1 MRKNTLLFAAALA
14 AVPLFAEDDAPQ
26 SQPVEN
32 LYFSTD
38 EYIEIPK
45 YSFSYGYRALV
56 GSKAS
61 FGGTSTVNNM
71 NVTFDTI
78 TDEAKRN
85 DPSTTKVYSDGYVA
99 ADTRTDG
106 NGRDLPSDGTTL
118 NWQYAY
124 EQQVRDVDGH
134 IMEAPGY
141 VAFHS
146 YTAEVSDT
154 DFSQQDMGNSY
165 GMELAVS
172 RDVRKFGRYLQLKFT
187 AGLSLNDITQG
198 LYTNVDG
205 TMTTITDY
213 YYLFGKT
220 PQDPGSTGSSS
231 TTNSLDDATGTSSG
245 STQSVTQNTGISET
259 PDAHRVVEN
268 APISSKGSLKNRY
281 KIKGSYYTL
290 RAGPTIIV
298 PFSTKFHLSFGVGA
312 AFIYAGTTYSVESE
326 FLPDD
331 FEQTITKKDSSYDR
345 AFRPGYYLDANLEY
359 WISERSG
366 LFAGAV
372 FQSNGSYTQK
382 VENDEENAVANYSS
396 TIDLSSQ
403 SGMRLGMNIR
413 F

>member
-78 TDEAKRN
+78 TDADKRN
-85 DPSTTKVYSDGYVA
+85 DPSTTKVYSDGYVS

-124 EQQVRDVDGH
+124 AQQVSEV
-134 IMEAPGY
+134 PGY
-141 VAFHS
+141 MAFHS

-154 DFSQQDMGNSY
+154 GFTQQDMGNSY

-172 RDVRKFGRYLQLKFT
+172 RDIRKFGRYLQLKFT

-220 PQDPGSTGSSS
+220 PQDPGYSGSSS
-231 TTNSLDDATGTSSG
+231 TTNSLDDATGVSSG
-245 STQSVTQNTGISET
+245 SSQSVTQNTGISET

-268 APISSKGSLKNRY
+268 APISTKGSLKNRY

-326 FLPDD
+326 FLPND
-331 FEQTITKKDSSYDR
+331 FEETITKKDSSYDR